1 MLECIIQPQ
10 LQDGFGPIVFI
21 AVCIWSLAKKKDW
34 GHVPMEQNKKYITSG
49 LAFEFT
55 FRKQRGPNAIKGAY
69 FESIF
74 SFLWFDQK
82 AKYLVPIFQLSN

>member
-1 MLECIIQPQ
+1 MALVPSCL
-10 LQDGFGPIVFI
+10 LQFVFGL
-21 AVCIWSLAKKKDW
+21 WQKKKDW